1 MSQQSSR
8 IRSGFTLVEL
18 LVVIAIIGVLVGL
31 LLPAVQAARE
41 AARRMS
47 CSNNFK
53 QLGLGMHNYH
63 SAFDKLPRTG
73 GGTFN
78 VGYGGA
84 LTDNRMRLSALVPLL
99 PFIEQTALW
108 EQISNP
114 NFDTATST
122 QFPAMG
128 PAPYNANYLPW
139 RTQVPT
145 LLCPSDG
152 SRAYVYPI
160 AANNYGVSFGDGF
173 WQCNNAMNPTLQAI
187 NLGQHR
193 GFFKH
198 GFFLGFRDVL
208 DGLSNS
214 VMMGEIAR
222 SLGNRELVGDVAW
235 MNTGNTWRDNPKL
248 ACLNVVP
255 DPARPKYYNP
265 TQQLTADA
273 AIQRSRGSMWS
284 EGAPMHTGITT
295 VFAPNGPSC
304 NRGNDSNAQGGIYS
318 AGSRHQGGA
327 HILMGDGSVKFITS
341 SIDTG
346 NLSLGSPGTTAP
358 TAPPAGSA
366 SPYGLWGALGTIAN
380 SEVRNLSEL

>member
-1 MSQQSSR
+1 MQSSR
-8 IRSGFTLVEL
+8 ILRSGFTLVEL

-53 QLGLGMHNYH
+53 QLGLGLHNYH
-63 SAFDKLPRTG
+63 SAFDKLPKG
-73 GGTFN
+73 SGAGTFN
-78 VGYGGA
+78 VGYGTA
-84 LTDNRMRLSALVPLL
+84 LTDNRMRCSGLIAIL

-114 NFDTATST
+114 NNETGTV
-122 QFPAMG
+122 FPSMG
-128 PAPYNANYLPW
+128 PAPYNINYVPW
-139 RTQVPT
+139 RMQVPT
-145 LLCPSDG
+145 FLCPSDG
-152 SRAYVYPI
+152 SRSYVYPV
-160 AANNYGVSFGDGF
+160 AATNYGFSYADGF
-173 WQCNNAMNPTLQAI
+173 WQCNNAMNPMLQPV

-193 GFFKH
+193 GMFKH

-214 VMMGEIAR
+214 VMMGELAR

-235 MNTGNTWRDNPKL
+235 MSSGNAWRDNPKTQ
-248 ACLNVVP
+248 CLDIVP
-255 DPARPKYYNP
+255 DPARPKFYAP

-273 AIQRSRGSMWS
+273 AVQRSRGSMWT

-295 VFAPNGPSC
+295 VFAPGGPSC
-304 NRGNDSNAQGGIYS
+304 NRGNDTNAQGGIYS
-318 AGSRHQGGA
+318 AGSRHVGGA
-327 HILMGDGSVKFITS
+327 HILMGDGSVKFITN

-346 NLSLGSPGTTAP
+346 NLNIASPATTAP

-380 SEVRNLSEL
+380 SETRSLSEL